1 MNYIFGREPF
11 ADTIKCLYN
20 VLMITTV
27 CISVLITAPV
37 FLNTTVCKSL
47 IYTVYITMPVLG
59 VLIIKAVLGK
69 PSYEKNTKNWYTID
83 AQGAIS
89 AIFWQC

>member
-11 ADTIKCLYN
+11 ADTVKCLYN

-37 FLNTTVCKSL
+37 FFKYNSVQITDINS
-47 IYTVYITMPVLG
+47 VYNLPVLG
-59 VLIIKAVLGK
+59 VLIIKAVLG
-69 PSYEKNTKNWYTID
+69 ELIIT
-83 AQGAIS
+83 AVLVCQ
-89 AIFWQC
+89 